1 MKNPVFVLAPD
12 SFKGSMTA
20 KAVCD
25 AMELGI
31 RRVFPDAVC
40 IKVPMADGGEGTV
53 QSLVDAEGGTIHM
66 QKVTGPAG
74 TTVEAQ
80 YGILE
85 DGKIAVIEMASASGL
100 YLVDEPL
107 RNPYY
112 TTTYGT
118 GELVKVCLDKGIKRI
133 ILGIGGSATNDG
145 GAGFAQALGVRF
157 LDEEGNELPF
167 GGKALKNLSKI
178 DVSGLDKRLDN
189 VEIEVASDVINPLC
203 GKFGASYVFGK
214 QKGATSEMVEVL
226 DEALLHYSEVI
237 ASQLG
242 KDIKDISGAGAAG
255 GLGAG
260 LLTFTNA
267 RLARGIDIVINH
279 THLQE
284 KIRQADIV
292 FTGEGSID
300 SQTCYGK
307 VPYGVALLAKQE
319 GKPVIAITG
328 NLESGTDTS
337 YFDAVFTILP
347 KAMGLNEALS
357 RGKENVVNTMENI
370 AKLMSIGRFNDGY

>member
-1 MKNPVFVLAPD
+1 MKNPVFALAPD

-20 KAVCD
+20 KEVCN
-25 AMELGI
+25 AMEMGI

-40 IKVPMADGGEGTV
+40 IKIPMADGGEGTV
-53 QSLVDAEGGTIHM
+53 QSLVDAVGGTIYV

-74 TTVEAQ
+74 AAVDAQ
-80 YGILE
+80 YGILG
-85 DGKIAVIEMASASGL
+85 DGETAVIEMAAASGL
-100 YLVDEPL
+100 YLIDESL

-133 ILGIGGSATNDG
+133 ILGMGGSATNDG
-145 GAGFAQALGVRF
+145 GCGFAQALGARF

-167 GGKALKNLSKI
+167 GGKALKKLYKI
-178 DVSGLDKRLDN
+178 DVSGLDKRLNDI
-189 VEIEVASDVINPLC
+189 EIEVASDVTNPLC
-203 GKFGASYVFGK
+203 GKLGASYVFGK
-214 QKGATSEMVEVL
+214 QKGATPEMMEIL
-226 DEALLHYSEVI
+226 DEALAHYSDAI
-237 ASQLG
+237 KSQLG
-242 KDIKDISGAGAAG
+242 KDVKDIPGAGAAG

-260 LLTFTNA
+260 LLAFTNA
-267 RLARGIDIVINH
+267 KLVRGIDIAIDY

-292 FTGEGSID
+292 FTGEGSIN

-319 GKPVIAITG
+319 GKRVIAVTG

-337 YFDAVFTILP
+337 YFDAVFPILP
-347 KAMGLNEALS
+347 KVMGLNEALS
-357 RGKENVVNTMENI
+357 KGRENVENTMENI
-370 AKLMSIGRFNDGY
+370 AKLMLMGRFIDRY